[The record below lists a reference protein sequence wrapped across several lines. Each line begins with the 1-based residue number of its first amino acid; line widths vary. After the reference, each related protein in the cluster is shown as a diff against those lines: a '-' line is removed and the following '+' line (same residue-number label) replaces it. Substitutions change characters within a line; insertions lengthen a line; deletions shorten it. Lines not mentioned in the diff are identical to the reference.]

1 MTKRQCK
8 RLQVGD
14 RFRRQFRQI
23 SFEYRVISVEME
35 MGRWRPWLVA
45 FTVRNDIGAEMRIRL
60 ADWIMGGWWL
70 FMRPAKQI

>member
-14 RFRRQFRQI
+14 KFRRQFLQI
-23 SFEYRVISVEME
+23 GFEYRVISVEMDA
-35 MGRWRPWLVA
+35 RPRLVA

-60 ADWIMGGWWL
+60 ADWVTGGWWL
-70 FMRPAKQI
+70 FMRPAKRI